1 MTRVRAKYG
10 SRLTVKDYEA
20 LTGLSSLGEAASYLS
35 GNSNFAAYF
44 DGAAGRRDISRAIFE
59 GAVRSA
65 FYGTARKLC
74 SSESDA
80 GDHIYRYIALGLEN
94 DYVLDYIINLSLGT
108 PEKMILKRVP
118 ELRTG
123 TKLDL
128 AKLFK
133 IKDPAELGRYL
144 AKTKY
149 AKLVPALPKNAGEKF
164 DISLIE
170 TVLSKIKYKL
180 AFAEIER
187 SYGAETA
194 KVLEESIKTRI
205 ELTDFLTVYRAKKY
219 YGMSEVSLRTALV
232 GYRCVMNSATWERII
247 TAKTAEQAL
256 AEFSGSGYAPRIE
269 RFGTHDL
276 ELFKEKAAAAKDIRH
291 MHFSTDP
298 IIVLASYLRLFQDEC
313 DNLIKIAEGITYK
326 LPQDEIMADLILL

>member
-44 DGAAGRRDISRAIFE
+44 DGAAGRRDISRAVFE

-80 GDHIYRYIALGLEN
+80 GDHIYRYIALGIEN

-180 AFAEIER
+180 VFAEIER

-256 AEFSGSGYAPRIE
+256 EEFCASGYAPRIE

>member
-44 DGAAGRRDISRAIFE
+44 DGAAGRRDISRAVFE

-180 AFAEIER
+180 VFAEIER

-256 AEFSGSGYAPRIE
+256 AEFSASGYAPRIE
-269 RFGTHDL
+269 RFGVDDL
-276 ELFKEKAAAAKDIRH
+276 ELFKEKAAAVKDIRH
-291 MHFSTDP
+291 MHLSTDP

>member
-44 DGAAGRRDISRAIFE
+44 DGAAGRRDISRAVFE

-144 AKTKY
+144 SKAKY

-219 YGMSEVSLRTALV
+219 YGMSEMSLRTALV

-247 TAKTAEQAL
+247 TAKTADQAL
-256 AEFSGSGYAPRIE
+256 TEFSASGYAPRIE

>member
-44 DGAAGRRDISRAIFE
+44 DGAAGRRDISRAVFE

-74 SSESDA
+74 RSESDA
-80 GDHIYRYIALGLEN
+80 GDHIYRYIALGIEN

-180 AFAEIER
+180 VFAEIER

-256 AEFSGSGYAPRIE
+256 GEFCGSGYAPRIE

>member
-74 SSESDA
+74 RSESDA
-80 GDHIYRYIALGLEN
+80 GDHIYRYIALGIEN

-256 AEFSGSGYAPRIE
+256 EEFCGSGYAPRIE
-269 RFGTHDL
+269 RFGVDDL
-276 ELFKEKAAAAKDIRH
+276 ELFKEKAAAVKDIRH